1 MIYNLILLFAFIN
14 NIFILVYI
22 YMQSFGMAK
31 ALPCDFGTMQKLMP
45 YCCLFANDDIV
56 WLAVAET
63 LN

>member
-1 MIYNLILLFAFIN
+1 MHC
-14 NIFILVYI
+14 
-22 YMQSFGMAK
+22 FGMAK

>member
-1 MIYNLILLFAFIN
+1 MACLAHAFDLN
-14 NIFILVYI
+14 ILVYI
-22 YMQSFGMAK
+22 YMHCFGMAK